1 MSDHIEAI
9 LFDIGGTLRGSINKS
24 QREKEKGVEGI
35 LALLNADL
43 SPVWFAE
50 KLTERNDNYLVW
62 CRKTHFELNEVDL
75 WTKWL
80 LPDWPA
86 DQISERALEL
96 NRLWRQ
102 AVGDRPV
109 FPETREVLLEL
120 FKRGYRLGIVSNTV
134 SSTET
139 PEVLEDL
146 KLSGCIEVIILS
158 CVEGIRKPDP
168 ELFLEAT
175 RRMNINPKKCAYIG
189 NKLDRDVYSSRKAG
203 FSKSVILLDPD
214 DNDQI
219 TADPAFKP
227 DMYINNLKDLL
238 NIFPPVSVEIK
249 PDQIYQASLSTMWAK
264 KFPSLVEFF
273 EASRR
278 LGFEKVELNHML
290 DSAMLG
296 RVNLDNYQISSI
308 HEPCPADVSTEVL
321 KDRDWLISSAD
332 EESRQKGVE
341 AVKKSIDLAHKIG
354 VKTIVVHAGNITGDL
369 TREDQLRSLFEAGK
383 ADSLEF
389 QFLNKTMIEDRAQL
403 APPRIE
409 AVKKSLLELLD
420 YASHF
425 GIRLGLENRYHYYD
439 VPTLEEMGD
448 LLNLAGS
455 DKLGFIYD
463 VGHAQ
468 TLERLDFFPHK
479 EWLDRYSDR
488 MIGVHLHD
496 VKGIVDHYAPG
507 LGDVDFDMISPY
519 LPEHAF
525 RTCELQP
532 MNTPEQV
539 KASLKYLEEHGCI
552 KSL

>member
-9 LFDIGGTLRGSINKS
+9 LFDVGGTLRGSIKKS
-24 QREKEKGVEGI
+24 RAEKEKGVEEI
-35 LALLNADL
+35 LALLNADV
-43 SPVWFAE
+43 SPSSFAE
-50 KLTERNDNYLVW
+50 KLTKRNDDYLTW
-62 CRKTHFELNEVDL
+62 CRNTHVELDEVEL
-75 WTKWL
+75 WIKWL

-86 DQISERALEL
+86 NQISEHALEL
-96 NRLWRQ
+96 NCLWRQ
-102 AVGDRPV
+102 AFGDRPV
-109 FPETREVLLEL
+109 FPETKEVLLEL
-120 FKRGYRLGIVSNTV
+120 FNRGYRLGIVSNTV

-139 PEVLEDL
+139 PEVMDDL
-146 KLSGCIEVIILS
+146 KLSGCIEVVILS
-158 CVEGIRKPDP
+158 CVEGIRKPNP

-175 RRMNINPKKCAYIG
+175 RRMNINPEKCAYIG
-189 NKLDRDVYSSRKAG
+189 NKLDRDIDSSRKAG

-214 DNDQI
+214 DKDQI
-219 TADPAFKP
+219 TADPAYKP

-238 NIFPPVSVEIK
+238 DIFPPVEVEIK
-249 PDQIYQASLSTMWAK
+249 PDQVYQASLSTMWAK

-290 DSAMLG
+290 DSAILA
-296 RVNLDNYQISSI
+296 RVNLDDYQISSI
-308 HEPCPADVSTEVL
+308 HEPCPADISTGEL
-321 KDRDWLISSAD
+321 KDQDWLISSPD
-332 EESRQKGVE
+332 EVARQKGVE
-341 AVKKSIDLAHKIG
+341 AIQRSIDLAHKIG

-369 TREDQLRSLFEAGK
+369 TRENQLRSLFEAGK
-383 ADSLEF
+383 ADTEEF
-389 QFLNKTMIEDRAQL
+389 KLLNQTMIGERARL

-409 AVKKSLLELLD
+409 AVKKSLNELLA
-420 YASHF
+420 YAALFNIH
-425 GIRLGLENRYHYYD
+425 LGLENRYHYYD
-439 VPTLEEMGD
+439 VPTLDEMGD
-448 LLNLAGS
+448 LLKLAGP

-496 VKGIVDHYAPG
+496 VKGVLDHYAPG
-507 LGDVDFDMISPY
+507 LGDVDFDMIAPY
-519 LPEHAF
+519 LPVDAF

-532 MNTPEQV
+532 VNTPEQV